1 MPETPPDKVFIPEVI
16 DPDKNLPPDL
26 LLLRRFADLMDRAV
40 AIPGTNQ
47 RVGFDA
53 AAGLIPG
60 LGDVVTGAM
69 SGWIIVTAVRHRV
82 PARKIVR
89 MFFHLLVDLLVGA
102 VPLLGDVFDVFHK
115 QNVMNMRILLD
126 HRNRQ
131 LPPRRKRE
139 VFGAAI
145 LVIIVVSI
153 MAVGAIAAAIAGIY
167 WLTQQRYS

>member
-1 MPETPPDKVFIPEVI
+1 MSETPPDRIYIPEVI
-16 DPDKNLPPDL
+16 DPDESMPPDL
-26 LLLRRFADLMDRAV
+26 LTLRKFADLMDRAV
-40 AIPGTNQ
+40 PIPGTSQ

-60 LGDVVTGAM
+60 FGDIVTGAM
-69 SGWIIVTAVRHRV
+69 SAWIILSAVRHRV
-82 PARKIVR
+82 PPSKIFR
-89 MFFHLLVDLLVGA
+89 MFVNLLVDLIVGA

-139 VFGAAI
+139 IVGAAAI
-145 LVIIVVSI
+145 VIIVVSI
-153 MAVGAIAAAIAGIY
+153 MALGAMAAAIAAIY
-167 WLTQQRYS
+167 WIAQQRYS

>member
-1 MPETPPDKVFIPEVI
+1 MPETPPDKVYIPEVI
-16 DPDKNLPPDL
+16 DPDGSLPADL
-26 LLLRRFADLMDRAV
+26 LLLRRFSDLMDRAV
-40 AIPGTNQ
+40 AIPGTSQ

-69 SGWIIVTAVRHRV
+69 SGWIIVTAIRHRV
-82 PARKIVR
+82 PLSKIFR

-102 VPLLGDVFDVFHK
+102 IPVLGDVFDVFHK

-131 LPPRRKRE
+131 LPPRRKRD
-139 VFGAAI
+139 VIGAAI
-145 LVIIVVSI
+145 VVVIVVSI
-153 MAVGAIAAAIAGIY
+153 MAIGAITAAIFGIY
-167 WLTQQRYS
+167 WLAQQRYS

>member
-1 MPETPPDKVFIPEVI
+1 MPEPHSDRVFIPEVI
-16 DPDKNLPPDL
+16 DPDEKLPPDL
-26 LLLRRFADLMDRAV
+26 LLLRKFSDLMDRAV
-40 AIPGTNQ
+40 AIPGTSQ

-60 LGDVVTGAM
+60 VGDVVTGAM
-69 SGWIIVTAVRHRV
+69 SAWIIVTAVRHRV

-89 MFFHLLVDLLVGA
+89 MFVHLLVDLVVGA
-102 VPLLGDVFDVFHK
+102 IPLLGDVFDVFHK

-139 VFGAAI
+139 VIGAAI
-145 LVIIVVSI
+145 VVIIVVSI
-153 MAVGAIAAAIAGIY
+153 MAIGAVVAAVAAIF
-167 WLTQQRYS
+167 WLAEQR